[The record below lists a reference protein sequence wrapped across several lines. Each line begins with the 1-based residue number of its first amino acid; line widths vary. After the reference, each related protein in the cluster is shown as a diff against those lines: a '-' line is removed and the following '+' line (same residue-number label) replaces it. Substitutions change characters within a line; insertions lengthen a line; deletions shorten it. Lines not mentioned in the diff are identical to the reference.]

1 MSKTVLIGD
10 LHFGAKNDS
19 DKHNLQLL
27 EMLDWVC
34 EEFGHYDQV
43 VQLGDYFDHRTKI
56 QLQTLERAVEG
67 AKKLSTTF
75 GKENTHVIVGNHDL
89 FYLSRLDVTST
100 RAIEP
105 HVTLIDRVVDMGDGI
120 IATPWVIEG
129 PQWDEICNLGDSNR
143 FLLAHLE
150 LNGFKVNDAYTM
162 EHGHSPKELRGYE
175 KVITGHYHTPQL
187 QKNIQYVGTPIPFTM
202 NEANEDHGIWTLDT
216 DTGELEFHVYDR
228 VKVISVPYTD
238 IETLKEL
245 DPANTSIRIEFPDDL
260 EDETKIS
267 EVVEFFKEND
277 FTEVKVK
284 YQGNKAK
291 EILESDSGEV
301 TDVENIDEVVIRQLK
316 STKPVAGIDIE
327 LLQST
332 YRECIELS
340 QTEE

>member
-1 MSKTVLIGD
+1 MAKYLLIGD

-27 EMLDWVC
+27 EFIDWAC
-34 EEFGHYDQV
+34 EKFADHDQV

-67 AKKLSTTF
+67 AKRLAGAF

-105 HVTLIDRVVDMGDGI
+105 YVTLIDRVTDLDDGV

-129 PQWDEICNLGDSNR
+129 EQWDMVCDLGQSNKY
-143 FLLAHLE
+143 LLAHLE

-162 EHGHSPKELRGYE
+162 EHGHSPKELRYYD

-202 NEANEDHGIWTLDT
+202 NEANEDHGVWTLDT
-216 DTGELEFHVYDR
+216 DTGDLEFHVYDK
-228 VKVISVPYTD
+228 VKVISVPYTE
-238 IETLKEL
+238 IENLPDY

-260 EDETKIS
+260 DDETKIS

-291 EILESDSGEV
+291 EILESDAGEV
-301 TDVENIDEVVIRQLK
+301 TDVENIDEVVIRQLA
-316 STKPVAGIDIE
+316 STKPIAGIDIE

-332 YRECIELS
+332 YRECIAIS